1 MVEHINLKFFLFDR
15 VSQVEPNLAMAQC
28 RQSSYKTLSATF
40 LTASAIWYLEDPQRT
55 MVSILRRQRRVDI
68 ERWGEVRGVLV
79 GTEGSSDADD
89 GADMESEDADMDDNA
104 DNKESF
110 LQDEV
115 R

>member
-1 MVEHINLKFFLFDR
+1 M
-15 VSQVEPNLAMAQC
+15 
-28 RQSSYKTLSATF
+28 
-40 LTASAIWYLEDPQRT
+40 
-55 MVSILRRQRRVDI
+55 
-68 ERWGEVRGVLV
+68 
-79 GTEGSSDADD
+79 GTEGSSDADG